1 MTANPCDPIT
11 EEGLTALADL
21 SAYADLEAYERSC
34 RQAVRQAIRQAEA
47 Q

>member
-21 SAYADLEAYERSC
+21 SIYADQEAYERSC